1 MRTNIALYQA
11 LVSIDISEERA
22 KAAVDAL
29 EGDMLNQLA
38 TKSDIQTLKAE
49 LELKLTIR
57 MGVMLS
63 VAVGVIITAIRF
75 M

>member
-1 MRTNIALYQA
+1 M
-11 LVSIDISEERA
+11 
-22 KAAVDAL
+22 VDAL
-29 EGDMLNQLA
+29 EADMTSHLA
-38 TKSDIQTLKAE
+38 TKMDLRE